1 MPDSA
6 VLFVLFLASAQFQ
19 VAGEVISPPGAAFHS
34 VEIESVDGRFVK
46 TGDINR
52 NGKFSIKKVPEGLY
66 KITVKSE
73 DGRAEQ
79 RTIEVRPAF
88 ADAEGRVPIKF
99 EVLDA
104 APPKDQFTVGV
115 TALGISPKAAD
126 ELQRAY
132 DARGNI
138 KKERAHLEKATEIS
152 PNFPEALNNLGT
164 TYYHE
169 KEYGKA
175 AELFQKAVDA
185 SPTFYPARVNLGGA
199 LLSLRDYDRAL
210 AENLKAVEMRPND
223 SLAQAQLGQTLFHL
237 NRYDEALEHLKIA
250 KRLDPMSFTLP
261 ALFMAQIYQA
271 RGETAAAIAEYKELL
286 KTHPG
291 YEYAAP
297 IQNEILFLER
307 QPAK

>member
-1 MPDSA
+1 VPASPLLLA
-6 VLFVLFLASAQFQ
+6 LLLASAQFQ
-19 VAGEVISPPGAAFHS
+19 VAGEVTAPGAAFQS
-34 VEIESVDGRFVK
+34 VEIESIDGRFVK

-66 KITVKSE
+66 KITIKSE
-73 DGRAEQ
+73 DGRVEQ

-88 ADAEGRVPIKF
+88 ADADGKVAIKLD
-99 EVLDA
+99 VRDA
-104 APPKDQFTVGV
+104 APPKDQLTVDAG
-115 TALGISPKAAD
+115 ALNISPKATD

-132 DARGNI
+132 DARGKI
-138 KKERAHLEKATEIS
+138 KKERAHLEKAIEIS

-169 KEYGKA
+169 KEYAKA
-175 AELFQKAVDA
+175 GELFQKSLDV
-185 SPTFYPARVNLGGA
+185 SPGFYPARVNLGGA

-223 SLAQAQLGQTLFHL
+223 SLAQSQLGQAFFHL
-237 NRYDEALEHLKIA
+237 NQYDKALEHLKIA
-250 KRLDPMSFTLP
+250 KQLDPMSFTLP
-261 ALFMAQIYQA
+261 GLFMAQIYQA
-271 RGETAAAIAEYKELL
+271 RGDTPAAIAEYKELL

-307 QPAK
+307 QSAK